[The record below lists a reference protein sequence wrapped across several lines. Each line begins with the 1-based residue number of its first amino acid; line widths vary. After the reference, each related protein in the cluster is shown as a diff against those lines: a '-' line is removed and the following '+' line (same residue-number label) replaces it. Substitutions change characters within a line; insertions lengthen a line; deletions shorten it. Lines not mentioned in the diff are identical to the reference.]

1 MGLGWTRRR
10 RQQAVE
16 VKLVAEAQPLK
27 QGHQWRP
34 TKEQR
39 GGSSSTYVYVEEG
52 SCRIRCRIR
61 GEGRVDCVLHACGVT
76 NVEDDN
82 ETLVM
87 LQMECLLR
95 YKEAVYIGEN
105 TCQFTYNLTCT
116 QDGQNGS

>member
-16 VKLVAEAQPLK
+16 VKPVAEAQPLK
-27 QGHQWRP
+27 QGHRWRP

-52 SCRIRCRIR
+52 SRRIRCRIR
-61 GEGRVDCVLHACGVT
+61 GEGRVDCVLRACGVT

-82 ETLVM
+82 KTLVM

-95 YKEAVYIGEN
+95 HKEAVYIGEMYVSN
-105 TCQFTYNLTCT
+105 TYNISCT
-116 QDGQNGS
+116 QDG